1 MRLRFSLYILVASAS
16 IVGCDTLRTRDA
28 VQSAVV
34 GTQAIT
40 PATPLM
46 KTSISEARAP
56 SSLEKEPTSPS
67 STVPVYAKLQQH
79 SGEQEA
85 AEWISAPEHRGSRL
99 FFAQKKKGEAHS
111 ALLWK
116 SDGPKSETKLILD
129 PNLWIGKLNQSLE
142 NWHVDWS
149 GRYIAYTVMREN
161 NEASTFLEVIDVD
174 TGVADPLDHLEGM
187 KQTLPGRLDQPTW
200 DPREDGFY
208 YTAEHEGVSE
218 VRYHKLHTPQS
229 EDTLI
234 GKSAVTN
241 DVESTDLLDGF
252 RSRDARWEFLVTTHA
267 STYNEISY
275 RPFLGPDFKPFF
287 KFTDSHS
294 WLFTSPN
301 RFFLVTDAQAPN
313 RRILWADVFHTPLEW
328 HALVRENKEALIT
341 YVAVVG
347 GHLLVQRLRDGHSEL
362 EVVNYD
368 GQLVRKVKLPSLSTV
383 QQIAFDQYD
392 NFAYIKVASKTLA
405 PKIYRLSIPE
415 GDLTPW

>member
-1 MRLRFSLYILVASAS
+1 
-16 IVGCDTLRTRDA
+16 
-28 VQSAVV
+28 
-34 GTQAIT
+34 
-40 PATPLM
+40 
-46 KTSISEARAP
+46 
-56 SSLEKEPTSPS
+56 
-67 STVPVYAKLQQH
+67 
-79 SGEQEA
+79 
-85 AEWISAPEHRGSRL
+85 
-99 FFAQKKKGEAHS
+99 
-111 ALLWK
+111 
-116 SDGPKSETKLILD
+116 
-129 PNLWIGKLNQSLE
+129 
-142 NWHVDWS
+142 
-149 GRYIAYTVMREN
+149 
-161 NEASTFLEVIDVD
+161 
-174 TGVADPLDHLEGM
+174 
-187 KQTLPGRLDQPTW
+187 
-200 DPREDGFY
+200 
-208 YTAEHEGVSE
+208 
-218 VRYHKLHTPQS
+218 LHTPQS